1 MSQLNIDT
9 IQNRSGGPV
18 TLTQANTSKA
28 WMGNGT
34 NHNDGAGIDQSLNVS
49 SQSDEGVGKYH
60 YNLTNNFSYEVDAA
74 GASGSCG
81 QASRL
86 FRWRN
91 NDCTSSVAATFQTTA
106 NTAAAVD
113 TSHNWSIVGD
123 LA

>member
-1 MSQLNIDT
+1 MSQLNITT
-9 IQNRSGGPV
+9 IQNLSGGPV

-34 NHNDGAGIDQSLNVS
+34 NYNNGAGIDQSLNVS
-49 SQSDEGVGKYH
+49 SQVDVDVGR
-60 YNLTNNFSYEVDAA
+60 YNYNITNAFLYEVDAA
-74 GASGSCG
+74 GATGTCG

-91 NDCTSSVAATFQTTA
+91 NDSTTTVASTYQTTA

>member
-1 MSQLNIDT
+1 MSTLHANT
-9 IQNRSGGPV
+9 IETSAGGPV

-34 NHNDGAGIDQSLNVS
+34 NYNNGAGIDQSLNVS
-49 SQSDEGVGKYH
+49 SQTDNGVGKYH
-60 YNLTNNFSYEVDAA
+60 YNLTNAFLYEVDAI
-74 GASGSCG
+74 GATGTCG
-81 QASRL
+81 QATRV

-91 NDCTSSVAATFQTTA
+91 NDCTTSVAATYTA
-106 NTAAAVD
+106 TYANADVD

>member
-1 MSQLNIDT
+1 MSQLNINT
-9 IQNRSGGPV
+9 IQNISGGPV

-34 NHNDGAGIDQSLNVS
+34 NHNDGAGIDNSLNVS
-49 SQSDEGVGKYH
+49 SQSDQGVGKYH
-60 YNLTNNFSYEVDAA
+60 YNLTNNFSAETDAV
-74 GASGSCG
+74 GATGTCG

-91 NDCTSSVAATFQTTA
+91 NSCTTSVAATYQTTS
-106 NTAAAVD
+106 NTAADVD

>member
-28 WMGNGT
+28 WLGNGQST
-34 NHNDGAGIDQSLNVS
+34 TDGAGIDQSLNVS
-49 SQSDEGVGKYH
+49 SQSDMGVGKYN
-60 YNLTNNFSYEVDAA
+60 YNLTNAFAYAIDAL
-74 GASGSCG
+74 GATGTCG
-81 QASRL
+81 QATRV

-91 NDCTSSVAATFQTTA
+91 NGSTTTVASTYTSTYA
-106 NTAAAVD
+106 NADVD

>member
-1 MSQLNIDT
+1 MSTLHANT
-9 IQNRSGGPV
+9 IETSSGGPV

-49 SQSDEGVGKYH
+49 SQSDEGTGKYH
-60 YNLTNNFSYEVDAA
+60 YNLTNAFSAEVDAV
-74 GASGSCG
+74 GATGTCG
-81 QASRL
+81 QATRV

-91 NDCTSSVAATFQTTA
+91 NDCTASVAATYTSTYA
-106 NTAAAVD
+106 NADVD

>member
-1 MSQLNIDT
+1 MSTLHANT
-9 IQNRSGGPV
+9 IETSAGGPV

-34 NHNDGAGIDQSLNVS
+34 NYNNGAGIDQSLNVS
-49 SQSDEGVGKYH
+49 SQTDNGVGKYH
-60 YNLTNNFSYEVDAA
+60 YNLTNAFLYEVDAV
-74 GASGSCG
+74 GATGTCG
-81 QASRL
+81 QATRV

-91 NDCTSSVAATFQTTA
+91 NDCTTSVAATYTSTYA
-106 NTAAAVD
+106 NGDVD

>member
-1 MSQLNIDT
+1 MSTLHANT
-9 IQNRSGGPV
+9 IETSSGGPV

-49 SQSDEGVGKYH
+49 SQSDEGTGKYH
-60 YNLTNNFSYEVDAA
+60 YNLTNAFSAEVDAV
-74 GASGSCG
+74 GATGTCG
-81 QASRL
+81 QATRV

-91 NDCTSSVAATFQTTA
+91 NDSTTSVAATYTSTYA
-106 NTAAAVD
+106 NADVD